1 MNSDDIRSQV
11 KAALEHE
18 EQTKTAA
25 NLLTEHLRK
34 SGLSMAPAQQ
44 ESTLNFIKAY
54 ISETPDVMDAAFH
67 AADQAGKLNELQPI
81 LDTSFNYWTEQND
94 YIPDSLGLI
103 GLTDDAYLT
112 RMFME
117 SVSSLHAAQTGQPL
131 LSIDLGPAN
140 RVMRGLIGEPIA
152 TSLDAAVGQ
161 TIAGQMIQAGLQQLG
176 GFGGLNLNM
185 PGYGNYMSQYE
196 IEDQVNVQLGAM
208 GIF

>member
-1 MNSDDIRSQV
+1 MDSNDIRSQIS
-11 KAALEHE
+11 AALENE
-18 EQTKTAA
+18 EKTKSTA
-25 NLLTEHLRK
+25 NRLTEHLRN
-34 SGLSMAPAQQ
+34 SGLSMTPAQQ
-44 ESTLNFIKAY
+44 EDTLNFVKAY
-54 ISETPDVMDAAFH
+54 ISETPDVIDAAFH
-67 AADQAGKLNELQPI
+67 AADQAGKLGELQPI
-81 LDTSFNYWTEQND
+81 FDTSFNYWAEQQD
-94 YIPDSLGLI
+94 YIPDTLGLI

-117 SVSSLHAAQTGQPL
+117 SISSLHAAQTGQPL

-161 TIAGQMIQAGLQQLG
+161 TIAGQMIQAGLKQLG

-196 IEDQVNVQLGAM
+196 IDRQVDVQLGAM
-208 GIF
+208 GVI